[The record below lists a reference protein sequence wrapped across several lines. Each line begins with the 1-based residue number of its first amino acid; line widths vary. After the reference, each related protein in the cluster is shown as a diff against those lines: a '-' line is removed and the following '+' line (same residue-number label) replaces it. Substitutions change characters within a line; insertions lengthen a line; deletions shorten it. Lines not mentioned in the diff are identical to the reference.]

1 MLFPWGTLSSMWRR
15 LGVSAGSRAAPVM
28 EEAGVLWDVPTSPGH
43 PTVKSDQCQGCQV
56 EKLRCGIV

>member
-1 MLFPWGTLSSMWRR
+1 MWRR
-15 LGVSAGSRAAPVM
+15 LGVAAGSRAAPVM